1 MFDIKGGGDNSD
13 RYVKADAGTVLVRP
27 KGRPARTVAGYL
39 VLSPV
44 EAESLVQEL
53 HHWLENER
61 VKNV

>member
-1 MFDIKGGGDNSD
+1 MFKIKAGGDDSH
-13 RYVKADAGTVLVRP
+13 RYVKAEAGTVLVRP
-27 KGRPARTVAGYL
+27 SGRPTRTVAGYL

-44 EAESLVQEL
+44 EAEALVQEL